1 MYCRKIHESF
11 CGPHVE
17 GMRFSQQS
25 LTSKVFLATL
35 KKSNKLS
42 KKCNCQK
49 HATLIYV
56 LANPLKAL
64 LAPCQF
70 SQWGMDIVEPFPIA
84 TGQRKFL
91 LVAVDYFGKWVNA
104 ELLARIPENEV
115 LKFLWK
121 NIICRYGLPR
131 AIISDNDPQFQ
142 AENFKI
148 GVLAS
153 IQQRLTFLAYP
164 QTNGQVEVINRIL
177 VQGIKTKLMQ
187 AADSG

>member
-1 MYCRKIHESF
+1 
-11 CGPHVE
+11 
-17 GMRFSQQS
+17 
-25 LTSKVFLATL
+25 
-35 KKSNKLS
+35 
-42 KKCNCQK
+42 
-49 HATLIYV
+49 
-56 LANPLKAL
+56 
-64 LAPCQF
+64 
-70 SQWGMDIVEPFPIA
+70 MDIVEPFPIA

-121 NIICRYGLPR
+121 TSFAGMVCLVLLFLTMILN
-131 AIISDNDPQFQ
+131 FK

-164 QTNGQVEVINRIL
+164 QTTDKSKSLTESWSKGSNKANASRRTVGR
-177 VQGIKTKLMQ
+177 
-187 AADSG
+187 